1 MPNSEHRSLNT
12 IIQGIGA
19 NLKLEWKKLLRNLI
33 QCINKIGQLT
43 YIHTYNIHIRLIE
56 VDIRNQTENYTL
68 TRRKV
73 IDDEIMLNKVAVTN

>member
-1 MPNSEHRSLNT
+1 MSY
-12 IIQGIGA
+12 IG
-19 NLKLEWKKLLRNLI
+19 L
-33 QCINKIGQLT
+33 
-43 YIHTYNIHIRLIE
+43 HIRLIE